1 VKGDLMPVKIT
12 ITRENGEVRFE
23 RVTVPDDENVFF
35 VNLDTEQPHHP
46 SLLPGPLGKAP
57 PSPPSDEVVPHSPY
71 FCLLHAGEQG
81 IIDIVPGT
89 DLDEDECTNTTD
101 EPIYRHK

>member
-1 VKGDLMPVKIT
+1 MAVKIK
-12 ITRENGEVRFE
+12 ITRENGKVCFQT
-23 RVTVPDDENVFF
+23 VTVPDDENVFF

-57 PSPPSDEVVPHSPY
+57 PSPPSIETVPRTPY

-81 IIDIVPGT
+81 IIDIVSGT
-89 DLDEDECTNTTD
+89 DLVEDE
-101 EPIYRHK
+101 